1 MFAQGITVTTDV
13 QQMLSNTAF
22 VIKRFERLKK
32 KHNNNKTK
40 QKLRQSYKTIYLMI
54 FIVKSH
60 FDVRGCKTLEL
71 RKKILSGCPSRQGGT
86 RGHAERLY
94 Q

>member
-1 MFAQGITVTTDV
+1 
-13 QQMLSNTAF
+13 
-22 VIKRFERLKK
+22 
-32 KHNNNKTK
+32 
-40 QKLRQSYKTIYLMI
+40 MI